1 MLHFSIKSPQFA
13 CLPFGRPKIMAKI
26 STASSKSQKN
36 TYLTYTGLVD
46 AKTELDFLKKV
57 KRAEIADRI
66 HQAREYGDLT
76 ENSEY
81 DSAIADQSLI
91 ENRIAELENILKSV
105 KLIVEQHAEDF
116 VVIGSTVRIDM
127 DGEIDEFKI
136 VGRVEAD
143 PSKKRISNESPLGT
157 ALLGAKK
164 GDSVEVTTPI
174 VKYKCKVLEIK

>member
-1 MLHFSIKSPQFA
+1 
-13 CLPFGRPKIMAKI
+13 MAKI
-26 STASSKSQKN
+26 NVSSAKGQKN
-36 TYLTYTGLVD
+36 TYLTNTGLAD
-46 AKTELDFLKKV
+46 AKAELAHLKKN
-57 KRAEIADRI
+57 KRAEIAERI

-91 ENRIAELENILKSV
+91 ENRIAELENILKNV
-105 KLIVEQHAEDF
+105 KVIAEEQSEDF
-116 VVIGSTVRIDM
+116 VVIGSTVKIDM

-157 ALLGAKK
+157 SLLGAKK
-164 GDSVEVTTPI
+164 GEEVEVTTPI
-174 VKYKCKVLEIK
+174 VRYKCKILEIK